1 MFTSG
6 EQFLNPSKSGNGR
19 RFYLKSIEENVIL
32 LGGILVNFGI
42 TVIFGKYSQYLR
54 RKETVFFGRRSTS
67 SKVVGKAKNKESRE
81 SFVGYFL
88 S

>member
-42 TVIFGKYSQYLR
+42 TVILGKYSQYLR
-54 RKETVFFGRRSTS
+54 RKETVFL
-67 SKVVGKAKNKESRE
+67 VVEALQVKLLVKLRIKSQER
-81 SFVGYFL
+81 VL
-88 S
+88 